1 MQIAYRTAI
10 GKRRKDNEDS
20 VGIFTNQQG
29 VKLAIIADGI
39 GGNQGGD
46 VASEMA
52 VTHIGHSFK
61 ASNAQTIDDTKN
73 WLQKQIS
80 SENQDIRNRSE
91 QFIDLKGMG
100 TTIVLAV
107 IFKQTVLIGNIGD
120 SRGYLLRGHV
130 FSQVTEDHSLVNELV
145 KRGELSKQAARVHP
159 KKNVITR
166 SLGIEKAVQID
177 MHFLELTDNDMLL
190 LCSDGLSDMV
200 NVTVRFKLCLKT
212 TLRYREKC
220 DQLIKLANDAGG
232 LDNISV
238 ILIDDQSEVAD

>member
-61 ASNAQTIDDTKN
+61 LSNAKTIDETKD

-100 TTIVLAV
+100 TTVVLAV
-107 IFKQTVLIGNIGD
+107 IFNQTVLIGNIGD
-120 SRGYLLRGHV
+120 SRGYLLRDHV
-130 FSQVTEDHSLVNELV
+130 FSQVTEDHSLVNELI
-145 KRGELSKQAARVHP
+145 KRGELSRQAARVHP

-177 MHFLELTDNDMLL
+177 THYLELTDNDMLL
-190 LCSDGLSDMV
+190 LCSDGLTDMV
-200 NVTVRFKLCLKT
+200 NDDQIQAVLENEAALQD
-212 TLRYREKC
+212 KC
-220 DQLIKLANDAGG
+220 DQLVKLANDAGG

-238 ILIDDQSEVAD
+238 VLIDDRSEVAD

>member
-20 VGIFTNQQG
+20 VGVFTNQQG

-52 VTHIGHSFK
+52 VTHMGHSFT
-61 ASNAQTIDDTKN
+61 ATNAKTIDETKN

-91 QFIDLKGMG
+91 QYLDLKGMG
-100 TTIVLAV
+100 TTVVLAV
-107 IFKQTVLIGNIGD
+107 IFNQTVLIGNIGD
-120 SRGYLLRGHV
+120 SRGYLLRDHI

-177 MHFLELTDNDMLL
+177 THYLELTDNDMLL
-190 LCSDGLSDMV
+190 LCSDGLTDMV
-200 NVTVRFKLCLKT
+200 NDDQIQKVLENDSTVGQ
-212 TLRYREKC
+212 KC
-220 DQLIKLANDAGG
+220 DQLIQLANDAGG

-238 ILIDDQSEVAD
+238 ILIDDRSEVAD

>member
-20 VGIFTNQQG
+20 VGVFTNQQG

-52 VTHIGHSFK
+52 VTHIGHSFS
-61 ASNAQTIDDTKN
+61 ATNAKTIDETKN

-91 QFIDLKGMG
+91 QFLDLKGMG
-100 TTIVLAV
+100 TTVVLAV
-107 IFKQTVLIGNIGD
+107 IFNQTVLIGNIGD
-120 SRGYLLRGHV
+120 SRGYLLRDHI

-177 MHFLELTDNDMLL
+177 MHYLELTDDDMLL

-200 NVTVRFKLCLKT
+200 DDDQIQAVLENDSSVQ
-212 TLRYREKC
+212 EKC
-220 DQLIKLANDAGG
+220 DELVKLANDAGG

-238 ILIDDQSEVAD
+238 ILIDDRSEVAD

>member
-52 VTHIGHSFK
+52 VTHMGHSFT
-61 ASNAQTIDDTKN
+61 ATNAKTIDDIKN

-91 QFIDLKGMG
+91 QFLDLKGMG
-100 TTIVLAV
+100 TTVVLAV
-107 IFKQTVLIGNIGD
+107 IFNQTVLIGNIGD
-120 SRGYLLRGHV
+120 SRGYLLRDHI

-177 MHFLELTDNDMLL
+177 MHYLELTDNDMLL

-200 NVTVRFKLCLKT
+200 NDEQIQKVLENDSTVGQ
-212 TLRYREKC
+212 KC
-220 DQLIKLANDAGG
+220 DQLIQLANDAGG

-238 ILIDDQSEVAD
+238 ILIDDRSEVAG

>member
-52 VTHIGHSFK
+52 VTHMGHSFT
-61 ASNAQTIDDTKN
+61 ATNAKTIDDIKN

-91 QFIDLKGMG
+91 QFLDLKGMG
-100 TTIVLAV
+100 TTVVLAV
-107 IFKQTVLIGNIGD
+107 IFNQTVLIGNIGD
-120 SRGYLLRGHV
+120 SRGYLLRDHI

-177 MHFLELTDNDMLL
+177 MHYLELTDNDMLL

-200 NVTVRFKLCLKT
+200 NDEQIQKVLENDSTVGQ
-212 TLRYREKC
+212 KC
-220 DQLIKLANDAGG
+220 DQLIQLANEAGG

-238 ILIDDQSEVAD
+238 ILIDDRSEVAD

>member
-52 VTHIGHSFK
+52 VTHIGHSFT
-61 ASNAQTIDDTKN
+61 ATNAKTIDETKN

-91 QFIDLKGMG
+91 QYLDLKGMG
-100 TTIVLAV
+100 TTVVLAV
-107 IFKQTVLIGNIGD
+107 IFNQTVLIGNIGD
-120 SRGYLLRGHV
+120 SRGYLLRDHI

-177 MHFLELTDNDMLL
+177 THYLELTDNDMLL
-190 LCSDGLSDMV
+190 LCSDGLTDMLNDDQIQKV
-200 NVTVRFKLCLKT
+200 LENDSAVGQ
-212 TLRYREKC
+212 KC
-220 DQLIKLANDAGG
+220 DQLIQLANDAGG

-238 ILIDDQSEVAD
+238 ILIDDRSEVAD

>member
-20 VGIFTNQQG
+20 VGVFTNQQG

-52 VTHIGHSFK
+52 VTHIGHSFS
-61 ASNAQTIDDTKN
+61 ATNAKTIDETKN

-91 QFIDLKGMG
+91 QFLDLKGMG
-100 TTIVLAV
+100 TTVVLAV
-107 IFKQTVLIGNIGD
+107 IFNQTVLIGNIGD
-120 SRGYLLRGHV
+120 SRGYLLRDHI

-177 MHFLELTDNDMLL
+177 MHYLELTDDDMLL

-200 NVTVRFKLCLKT
+200 DDDQIQAVLENDSSVQ
-212 TLRYREKC
+212 EKC
-220 DQLIKLANDAGG
+220 DELVKLANDAGG

-238 ILIDDQSEVAD
+238 ILIDDRSEVAN

>member
-61 ASNAQTIDDTKN
+61 LSNAKTIDETKD
-73 WLQKQIS
+73 WLQKQIA

-100 TTIVLAV
+100 TTVVLAV
-107 IFKQTVLIGNIGD
+107 IFNQTVLIGNIGD
-120 SRGYLLRGHV
+120 SRGYLLRDHV
-130 FSQVTEDHSLVNELV
+130 FSQVTEDHSLVNELI
-145 KRGELSKQAARVHP
+145 KRGELSRQAARVHP

-177 MHFLELTDNDMLL
+177 THYLELTDNDMLL
-190 LCSDGLSDMV
+190 LCSDGLTDMV
-200 NVTVRFKLCLKT
+200 NDDQIQAVLENEAALQD
-212 TLRYREKC
+212 KC
-220 DQLIKLANDAGG
+220 DQLVKLANDAGG

-238 ILIDDQSEVAD
+238 VLIDDRSEVAD

>member
-61 ASNAQTIDDTKN
+61 LSNVKTIDETKD

-100 TTIVLAV
+100 TTVVLAV
-107 IFKQTVLIGNIGD
+107 IFNQTVLIGNIGD
-120 SRGYLLRGHV
+120 SRGYLLRDHV
-130 FSQVTEDHSLVNELV
+130 FSQVTEDHSLVNELI
-145 KRGELSKQAARVHP
+145 KRGELSRQAARVHP

-177 MHFLELTDNDMLL
+177 THYLELTDNDMLL
-190 LCSDGLSDMV
+190 LCSDGLTDMV
-200 NVTVRFKLCLKT
+200 NDDKIQAVLENEAALQD
-212 TLRYREKC
+212 KC
-220 DQLIKLANDAGG
+220 DQLVKLANDAGG

-238 ILIDDQSEVAD
+238 VLIDDRSEVAD

>member
-52 VTHIGHSFK
+52 VTHIGHSFT
-61 ASNAQTIDDTKN
+61 ATNAKTIDETKN
-73 WLQKQIS
+73 WLQKPIS

-91 QFIDLKGMG
+91 QYLDLKGMG
-100 TTIVLAV
+100 TTVVLAV
-107 IFKQTVLIGNIGD
+107 IFNQTVLIGNIGD
-120 SRGYLLRGHV
+120 SRGYLLRDHI

-177 MHFLELTDNDMLL
+177 THYLELTDNDMLL
-190 LCSDGLSDMV
+190 LCSDGLTDMLNDDQIQKV
-200 NVTVRFKLCLKT
+200 LENDSAVGQ
-212 TLRYREKC
+212 KC
-220 DQLIKLANDAGG
+220 DQLIQLANDAGG

-238 ILIDDQSEVAD
+238 ILIDDRSEVAD

>member
-61 ASNAQTIDDTKN
+61 ASNAQTIDETKN

-200 NVTVRFKLCLKT
+200 NDDQIQTVLENDAT
-212 TLRYREKC
+212 VQEKC

-238 ILIDDQSEVAD
+238 ILIDDRSEVAD

>member
-10 GKRRKDNEDS
+10 GKRRQDNEDS
-20 VGIFTNQQG
+20 IGIFTNQSG
-29 VKLAIIADGI
+29 VTLAIIADGI

-52 VTHIGHSFK
+52 VAHMGHSFQPTK
-61 ASNAQTIDDTKN
+61 VKTIDETKD
-73 WLQKQIS
+73 WLQNQIS
-80 SENQDIRNRSE
+80 SENQDIRDRSE
-91 QFIDLKGMG
+91 QYLDLKGMG
-100 TTIVLAV
+100 TTVVLTV
-107 IFKQTVLIGNIGD
+107 IFDQTVLIGNIGD
-120 SRGYLLRGHV
+120 SRAYLLRDHV

-177 MHFLELTDNDMLL
+177 MHYLELTDNDMLL

-200 NVTVRFKLCLKT
+200 NDDQIQTVLESDAALQA
-212 TLRYREKC
+212 KC
-220 DQLIKLANDAGG
+220 DELIKLANDAGG

>member
-1 MQIAYRTAI
+1 MQIAYGTAI

-61 ASNAQTIDDTKN
+61 ASNAKTIDDTKD

-120 SRGYLLRGHV
+120 SRGYLLRDHV

-200 NVTVRFKLCLKT
+200 NDDQIQTVLENDA
-212 TLRYREKC
+212 TLQEKC
-220 DQLIKLANDAGG
+220 NQLIQLANDAGG

-238 ILIDDQSEVAD
+238 ILIDDRSEVAN